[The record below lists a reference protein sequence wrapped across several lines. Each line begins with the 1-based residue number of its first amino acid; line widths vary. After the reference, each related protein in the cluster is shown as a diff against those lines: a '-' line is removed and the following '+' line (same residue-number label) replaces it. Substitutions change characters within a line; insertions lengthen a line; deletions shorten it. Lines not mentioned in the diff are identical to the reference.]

1 MAMQETLSQISQEVK
16 ERRLPPKSRQAQD
29 AARNMMMALL
39 LQDVLGI
46 QGTPLLVS
54 FAVSTSKARPGES
67 LAATRGLGVE
77 TLLRD
82 GEKERFLEVVSQN

>member
-46 QGTPLLVS
+46 LDEVAS
-54 FAVSTSKARPGES
+54 
-67 LAATRGLGVE
+67 
-77 TLLRD
+77 
-82 GEKERFLEVVSQN
+82 RFPQRSEASRSDRTT